1 LFASCNPVEQLL
13 EAGLPCLQH
22 VRVEVV
28 RQLLLREDEAL
39 KLGAMVLDR
48 QLLVKSEE
56 LGIPPPDNQLLP
68 LPTLDAVKGEDS
80 VALNNRLGRDNV
92 KLQPI

>member
-1 LFASCNPVEQLL
+1 MFASCNPVEQLL

-48 QLLVKSEE
+48 QLLVESEE
-56 LGIPPPDNQLLP
+56 LGIPSESHQYLSG
-68 LPTLDAVKGEDS
+68 GETRKS
-80 VALNNRLGRDNV
+80 E
-92 KLQPI
+92 

>member
-1 LFASCNPVEQLL
+1 MFASCNPVEQLL
-13 EAGLPCLQH
+13 EARLPRLQH

-56 LGIPPPDNQLLP
+56 LGIPSESHQYLSG
-68 LPTLDAVKGEDS
+68 GETRKS
-80 VALNNRLGRDNV
+80 E
-92 KLQPI
+92 

>member
-1 LFASCNPVEQLL
+1 MNTEIEYWDLLDAS
-13 EAGLPCLQH
+13 
-22 VRVEVV
+22 
-28 RQLLLREDEAL
+28 DE
-39 KLGAMVLDR
+39 R
-48 QLLVKSEE
+48 R
-56 LGIPPPDNQLLP
+56 IPPPDNQLLP